1 MSQSRCILSLIL
13 LPILSGFSSY
23 SIALAANAEALSSA
37 AGAKQSALNEQ
48 RYHYELAKGALK
60 KKQFDKFDTHYALLG
75 DYPLTPYLDYAKI
88 KQNLYQF
95 EFDKI
100 ERFFET
106 NKDTFLEYRLREQL
120 LHALEKSGKWA
131 DYLTYYHTGMRQKS
145 LRCKA
150 LFARIAEGDSTAYDE
165 VPEIWVEGKSQPKS
179 CDPLFKKWRRHGG
192 LTDEIA
198 WQRFNNAMK
207 KGKRSL
213 ASYIAGLMGDQYK
226 AYAKE
231 FLGVHAYP
239 GRIKQHRRFA
249 EQSLQTQQII
259 SHGIKRLARIDPKNA
274 LYHWELYEAQQLFP
288 KEISTNTKLSLVKRL
303 TYKGF
308 TEEAEALIE
317 HSKDLRQ
324 KDVIERMIRESLR
337 QEQYAKVLEWISYL
351 DPKGQGSDRWRY
363 WKARSQDELGIT
375 NAEESSTE
383 IYKSLSK
390 TRGFYGF
397 LSADIL
403 KNAYVLQDN
412 PSIVTPS
419 TSIVVESLPAM
430 KRAKEL
436 WLKGDFEEARAEWQF
451 VTKSMLPNELA
462 AAGQIARKWG
472 WYNKGIHAMI
482 RGKNW
487 DDLDIRFPLAY
498 EETVEKIASKTSIEN
513 TLIYAIARQESAFAE
528 TARSSAGAMGLM
540 QLMPATAR
548 QTAQQNGIKHR
559 DSLLFDPEYNINL
572 GSTYLNQLLNQFNG
586 NRILAAA
593 AYNAGPHRVNTW
605 IKKTPLEVPFDIW
618 IESIPFKETRGYVQN
633 VLAFSVIYAYR
644 LGKDSEFITS
654 TETGHW
660 GHAK

>member
-1 MSQSRCILSLIL
+1 MW
-13 LPILSGFSSY
+13 
-23 SIALAANAEALSSA
+23 E
-37 AGAKQSALNEQ
+37 
-48 RYHYELAKGALK
+48 
-60 KKQFDKFDTHYALLG
+60 
-75 DYPLTPYLDYAKI
+75 
-88 KQNLYQF
+88 
-95 EFDKI
+95 
-100 ERFFET
+100 
-106 NKDTFLEYRLREQL
+106 
-120 LHALEKSGKWA
+120 
-131 DYLTYYHTGMRQKS
+131 DYLNFYDSGMRQKS

-150 LFARIAEGDSTAYDE
+150 LYARIEGGDSAAYDE
-165 VPEIWVEGKSQPKS
+165 VPAIWVEGKSQPKS

-198 WQRFNNAMK
+198 WLRFNNAMA

-213 ASYIAGLMGDQYK
+213 ASYIAGLMGDEYK
-226 AYAKE
+226 AYANE

-239 GRIKQHRRFA
+239 GRVKQHRRFA

-259 SHGIKRLARIDPKNA
+259 SHGIKRLARTDPKQA

-288 KEISTNTKLSLVKRL
+288 NEISTNTKLSLVKRL

-317 HSKDLRQ
+317 NSKDLRQ

-337 QEQYAKVLEWISYL
+337 QEQYDKVLQWIAYL
-351 DPKGQGSDRWRY
+351 DTESQSSGRWRY

-375 NAEESSTE
+375 NADESSTD
-383 IYKSLSK
+383 IYQSLSK
-390 TRGFYGF
+390 TRSFYGF

-412 PSIVTPS
+412 PSIVTPG
-419 TSIVVESLPAM
+419 TSAAVENMPAI
-430 KRAKEL
+430 KRAREL
-436 WLKGDFEEARAEWQF
+436 WLKGDFEEARAEWRF
-451 VTKSMLPNELA
+451 ATRKMLPNELA
-462 AAGQIARKWG
+462 AAGQIARNWG
-472 WYNKGIHAMI
+472 WYNKGINAMI

-498 EETVEKIASKTSIEN
+498 EETVEKVASKTAIEK

-540 QLMPATAR
+540 QIMPGTAR
-548 QTAQQNGIKHR
+548 QTARQNGIKHK
-559 DSLLFDPEYNINL
+559 DSFLFDPEYNINL

-605 IKKTPLEVPFDIW
+605 LKKTPLEVPFDIW

-644 LGKDSEFITS
+644 LGKDSEFITEK
-654 TETGHW
+654 ETGHW